1 MSGIIKDKNYI
12 SIEGSLPGIL
22 ADVSL
27 ITQAVYE
34 SFVENGIPTE
44 EAKKII
50 DDAVELGMA
59 TQAEIKQRTKE
70 ALTELLNLLEE
81 GDNDDETGNTSSE
94 DSEDTDR

>member
-1 MSGIIKDKNYI
+1 
-12 SIEGSLPGIL
+12 LPEIL

-34 SFVENGIPTE
+34 AFVDSGIPTE

-59 TQAEIKQRTKE
+59 TKAEIKQRTKE
-70 ALTELLNLLEE
+70 ALAELLSLLEE
-81 GDNDDETGNTSSE
+81 GDDDNDETGNTSSE

>member
-1 MSGIIKDKNYI
+1 MSGIAKTESFI
-12 SIEGSLPGIL
+12 SVEGNVPEIL

-27 ITQAVYE
+27 ITQAVYQA
-34 SFVENGIPTE
+34 FVDSGIPTE

-59 TQAEIKQRTKE
+59 TRAEIKQRTKE

-81 GDNDDETGNTSSE
+81 GDNDDETGNASGE
-94 DSEDTDR
+94 DTEDTDR